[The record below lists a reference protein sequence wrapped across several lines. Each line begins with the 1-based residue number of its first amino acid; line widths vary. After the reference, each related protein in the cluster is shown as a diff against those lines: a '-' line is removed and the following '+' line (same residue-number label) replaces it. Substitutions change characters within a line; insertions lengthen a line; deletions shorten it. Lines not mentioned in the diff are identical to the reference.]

1 MQDSK
6 LQAAIEIVVK
16 ALDVPADDIGP
27 ESSIENTPAWDSMGH
42 MSVCLEFERRY
53 GKALALENIVATASV
68 RDLAAII
75 P

>member
-6 LQAAIEIVVK
+6 LQVAIEIVAI
-16 ALDVPADDIGP
+16 ALDIPQDDINP
-27 ESSIENTPAWDSMGH
+27 ESSMENTPAWDSMGH

-53 GKALALENIVATASV
+53 RTALDFENIITTTSI
-68 RDLAAII
+68 RELAALV

>member
-6 LQAAIEIVVK
+6 LQAAIEIVAT
-16 ALDVPADDIGP
+16 ALDIPKDDVGP
-27 ESSIENTPAWDSMGH
+27 ESSMENTPAWDSMGH

-53 GKALALENIVATASV
+53 RKALDFDNIIATTSI
-68 RDLAAII
+68 RELAALV